1 MDKKNVSQA
10 VLWSAVDIF
19 FRYGVNFIII
29 VFLMRLLNPEAF
41 GVIAMLGFF
50 TSVASLFIDGGMSQ
64 ALIQRQ
70 NTTHIDESS
79 IFFLNLLMGLV
90 IALVLCLSAPL
101 IVGFYKEPI
110 LREIIF
116 AMALSLFINAF
127 GSVHTSLLTKNLNF
141 KVIAK
146 VGMVASLISGLI
158 ALAAAYNGLGV
169 WSLVIQILSASFL
182 TVIML
187 WILHPWRPK
196 WVFSFLSI
204 RSFWGFSGYLML
216 SGLLYRIYDN
226 VFAMVIG
233 RTYSA
238 QDAGFYAQAQRLQQ
252 LPIQLLTSIISRVAF
267 PAFSSSFED
276 KEKLVRGLRKAIV
289 LSVFM
294 SVPIAVYIL
303 LLAEPLVL
311 VLFGDKWLPSVPVL
325 QMLSL
330 AAMLMPIQMLNI
342 TMLKALGRTDLNV
355 RVMVLK
361 FLLGMG
367 LLWITLP
374 FGIVAIAGGYSL
386 TTVINV
392 FINAYYTKKILK
404 YGAWQQL
411 KDIYL
416 YVLAG
421 IAMSLIV
428 LAIKLLIVQS
438 VQMQLLISIL
448 VGSAGYLLV
457 CWYTKLE
464 AVETLL
470 EVVGINK

>member
-29 VFLMRLLNPEAF
+29 VFLMRLLEPEAF
-41 GVIAMLGFF
+41 GIVAMLGIF

-64 ALIQRQ
+64 ALIQRK
-70 NTTHIDESS
+70 NVTHTDASS
-79 IFFLNLLMGLV
+79 IFFLNLIMGLV
-90 IALVLCLSAPL
+90 IALALCLSAPL

-187 WILHPWRPK
+187 WVLHPWRPK
-196 WVFSFLSI
+196 WVLSFLSI

-361 FLLGMG
+361 FLFGMG

-374 FGIVAIAGGYSL
+374 FGIVAIAGAFSL
-386 TTVINV
+386 STVINV
-392 FINAYYTKKILK
+392 FINAYYTNKILK

-411 KDIYL
+411 KDIFP

-421 IAMSLIV
+421 IPMSLIV

-448 VGSAGYLLV
+448 VGGAGYLLV

-464 AVETLL
+464 ALETLL